1 MNGDFVTY
9 KDGRSVNDVLEYM
22 LKHGGGGGVGP
33 QGPPGPQGPKGDTG
47 PQGPKGDTGPQGPQ
61 GDTGPQGPK
70 GDTGPQGPKGDAG
83 VGVPAGGTTGQV
95 LTKNSDTDYDTKW
108 TTPSGGS
115 SINYGAT
122 SMRNAQGSLAYAYSA
137 NFRAYSAVD
146 FKLSSQL
153 TAGETV
159 IVAYIANTSITPS
172 RNYVRGLVYTDNGTV
187 KGAITVSSSN
197 GNFVITALTDIAT
210 TDNLSFNLVGM

>member
-1 MNGDFVTY
+1 MNGDFVNY
-9 KDGRSVNDVLEYM
+9 KDGRSVNDVLEY
-22 LKHGGGGGVGP
+22 LLTHGGGGGVGP
-33 QGPPGPQGPKGDTG
+33 QGPPGPKGPPG
-47 PQGPKGDTGPQGPQ
+47 PQGPKGDTGPRGPQ
-61 GDTGPQGPK
+61 GDTGSQGPQ

-95 LTKNSDTDYDTKW
+95 LAKKSNNDYDSEW
-108 TTPSGGS
+108 VNPSGGS

-122 SMRNAQGSLAYAYSA
+122 SMRNAQGLLAYAYSA

-159 IVAYIANTSITPS
+159 IVAYIANASIKPS
-172 RNYVRGLVYTDNGTV
+172 RNYIRGLVYTDNGTV
-187 KGAITVSSSN
+187 KGAITASSSN